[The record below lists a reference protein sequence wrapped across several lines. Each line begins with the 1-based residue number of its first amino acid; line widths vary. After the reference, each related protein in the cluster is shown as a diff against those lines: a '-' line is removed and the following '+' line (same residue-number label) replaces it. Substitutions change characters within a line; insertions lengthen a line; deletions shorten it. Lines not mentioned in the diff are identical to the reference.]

1 MDKVNGCIFW
11 LKVMTYQKNIM
22 LFAVK
27 SVLMSKK
34 NLITRLSTKF
44 FFLKTKIKSYS
55 DEVTDFYDKEIPN
68 VDSNLTYLAV
78 NLDSALNKGGNYH
91 R

>member
-1 MDKVNGCIFW
+1 
-11 LKVMTYQKNIM
+11 M

-34 NLITRLSTKF
+34 NLITRLSTKI

-91 R
+91 W

>member
-11 LKVMTYQKNIM
+11 LKVMTYQKNIIICSKVS
-22 LFAVK
+22 ADVK
-27 SVLMSKK
+27 KEFDNETVYK
-34 NLITRLSTKF
+34 NF
-44 FFLKTKIKSYS
+44 FFLKTKVKSYS

-78 NLDSALNKGGNYH
+78 NLDSALNKGGNYY

>member
-1 MDKVNGCIFW
+1 
-11 LKVMTYQKNIM
+11 M

-34 NLITRLSTKF
+34 NLITRLSTKI

>member
-34 NLITRLSTKF
+34 NLITRLSTKI

-55 DEVTDFYDKEIPN
+55 DEVTDFYDKEIPK
-68 VDSNLTYLAV
+68 VDSNLTCLV
-78 NLDSALNKGGNYH
+78 VKLDSTLNKGGNYY

>member
-1 MDKVNGCIFW
+1 
-11 LKVMTYQKNIM
+11 M

-34 NLITRLSTKF
+34 NLITRLSTKI

-68 VDSNLTYLAV
+68 VDSNLTYLTV

>member
-1 MDKVNGCIFW
+1 
-11 LKVMTYQKNIM
+11 M

>member
-1 MDKVNGCIFW
+1 
-11 LKVMTYQKNIM
+11 
-22 LFAVK
+22 
-27 SVLMSKK
+27 MSKK
-34 NLITRLSTKF
+34 NLITRLSTKI